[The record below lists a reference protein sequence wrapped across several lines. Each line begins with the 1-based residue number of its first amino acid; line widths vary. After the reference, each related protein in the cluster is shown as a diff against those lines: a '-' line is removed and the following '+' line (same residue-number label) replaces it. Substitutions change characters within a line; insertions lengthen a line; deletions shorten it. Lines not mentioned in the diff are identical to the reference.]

1 MAVSK
6 CVNQLET
13 DIEYC
18 LLVFPRKKEDWWFIE
33 TKTHLLYFF
42 TLIVYI
48 CLKSK
53 IYLLLMCAFK
63 EISFFFFFFFK
74 ALVLW
79 RNKEDVIFCFPLTF
93 GILSA
98 LKLVIHRCSA
108 KLNCLQSSWEKQN
121 CLQETSVLVLRVCF
135 FFFPYP
141 PWQMLTK
148 VDSKDNPKSKPIV
161 YIHFLKR
168 AILGVLNMKQ
178 DQTVK

>member
-6 CVNQLET
+6 CVNQIEI
-13 DIEYC
+13 DFEYC
-18 LLVFPRKKEDWWFIE
+18 LLVFPRKKEDWWFIK
-33 TKTHLLYFF
+33 TKTHLLYFY

-53 IYLLLMCAFK
+53 ICLLLMCAFK
-63 EISFFFFFFFK
+63 EMRCVLLFFFK

-121 CLQETSVLVLRVCF
+121 GLQEISVLVLRVLF
-135 FFFPYP
+135 FFFFLILRGKCLLKLILKITPRAN
-141 PWQMLTK
+141 LLCT
-148 VDSKDNPKSKPIV
+148 
-161 YIHFLKR
+161 YIFLR
-168 AILGVLNMKQ
+168 GLF
-178 DQTVK
+178 

>member
-1 MAVSK
+1 MRCPLPQRSSIQVLCRIQIAVSK
-6 CVNQLET
+6 CVNQLKI
-13 DIEYC
+13 DFEYY
-18 LLVFPRKKEDWWFIE
+18 LLVFPRKKGDWWFIE

-63 EISFFFFFFFK
+63 EMRFVFFFFFK

-98 LKLVIHRCSA
+98 LKFS
-108 KLNCLQSSWEKQN
+108 NS
-121 CLQETSVLVLRVCF
+121 
-135 FFFPYP
+135 
-141 PWQMLTK
+141 QM
-148 VDSKDNPKSKPIV
+148 
-161 YIHFLKR
+161 
-168 AILGVLNMKQ
+168 Q
-178 DQTVK
+178 C